1 MFLQSNGNWTLSYT
15 SLSSS
20 KDLDKSGENSELAVY
35 LFIFMFIDG
44 RIVTLPMSENKS
56 LNN

>member
-56 LNN
+56 LNS